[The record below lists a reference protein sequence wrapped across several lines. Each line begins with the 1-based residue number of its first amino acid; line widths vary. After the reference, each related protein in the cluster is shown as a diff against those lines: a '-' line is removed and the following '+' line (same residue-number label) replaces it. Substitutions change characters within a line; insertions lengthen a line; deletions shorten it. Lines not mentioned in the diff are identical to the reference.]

1 MRSCVRPL
9 IAALFMPWAVVE
21 IRGSGAHRLCEPEA
35 LGASRLFLILIR
47 SLYDVANEKD
57 TEHGVIWVY
66 DLDNDG
72 VMAFTDFGIKN
83 LVELIKIH
91 KDQKPREER
100 RDLA

>member
-9 IAALFMPWAVVE
+9 IAALFMPRAVVE
-21 IRGSGAHRLCEPEA
+21 IRGSGAHQLRELEA

-47 SLYDVANEKD
+47 SLYDVANEMD
-57 TEHGVIWVY
+57 TEDGVIWVY
-66 DLDNDG
+66 GLDNNG
-72 VMAFTDFGIKN
+72 VMAFTDFGIEN

-91 KDQKPREER
+91 KNQKPREER